1 MKTITLKVSDS
12 YFDSFMSFLNMLP
25 KKAVRIEKTEEQKK
39 LEAFEAD
46 IKEAFEDVR
55 LGRVTK
61 TGKTIQL
68 KS

>member
-1 MKTITLKVSDS
+1 
-12 YFDSFMSFLNMLP
+12 MSFLNMLP